1 MMGVKLIK
9 QRLMNMKKDTSS
21 EGSEKAFERRIRS
34 HIIGPPHRFAVI
46 VPRELAPVCLREV
59 EALGIEGAE
68 QSDAGVEFVGKM
80 SSACLCHLWLRTA
93 SRIYCRLPEFRAGV
107 AEELFY
113 KVSEMGWDLWIDP
126 QFPVEVEAHVECSRI
141 SHEGK
146 AADAVF
152 EGIER
157 SIRENIP
164 AAARLKRTGTVPG
177 EAEAAPA
184 GVSEPKQKIL
194 VHLVKNHCRISLDMS
209 GRHLH
214 ERGYRL
220 EHSGAPLRE
229 TIAAAILLKSEWS
242 GETPLVDGMCG
253 SGTFPVEAA
262 MIARR
267 LPPGLKRE
275 FLFQKWPSFQ
285 KKTWQFLC
293 RSAREE
299 AAAEAGRPIVGID
312 VDPASMDV
320 SRANAE
326 RAGVA
331 GDIRWKEM
339 DFFQFDPL
347 REKLK
352 KGLVVLNPPYG
363 RRLEGGGR
371 PFYEKLG
378 VQLRKSYRGW
388 KYGVLCPT
396 RSEAAA
402 MKMPS
407 MRLWGVRHG
416 GIPIYVALGT
426 VS

>member
-1 MMGVKLIK
+1 M
-9 QRLMNMKKDTSS
+9 RTDTNRN
-21 EGSEKAFERRIRS
+21 GTDKALDRRIKS
-34 HIIGPPHRFAVI
+34 HVTGPHHRFAAVA
-46 VPRELAPVCLREV
+46 PRELAPVCLREM

-68 QSDAGVEFVGKM
+68 QSEAGVEFVGKM
-80 SSACLCHLWLRTA
+80 ASACLCNLWLRTA
-93 SRIYCRLPEFRAGV
+93 SRIYCRLSEFRAGA

-113 KVSEMGWDLWIDP
+113 KVSEIGWDLWINP
-126 QFPVEVEAHVECSRI
+126 EIPLEVEAHVEYSRI

-146 AADAVF
+146 AAEAIF

-157 SIRENIP
+157 SIRESIP
-164 AAARLKRTGTVPG
+164 SAAGLKRAGDAPVDG
-177 EAEAAPA
+177 ESISA
-184 GVSEPKQKIL
+184 GAFEQKQRVL

-209 GRHLH
+209 GNHLH

-220 EHSGAPLRE
+220 EHTGAPLRE
-229 TIAAAILLKSEWS
+229 TIAAAILLRSEWS

-267 LPPGLKRE
+267 IPPGLKRE

-285 KKTWQFLC
+285 KKTWQYFC
-293 RSAREE
+293 RSARADE
-299 AAAEAGRPIVGID
+299 AEKAGQPIFGID
-312 VDPASMDV
+312 IDAS
-320 SRANAE
+320 SIRIARANAD
-326 RAGVA
+326 RAGVG
-331 GDIRWKEM
+331 GDIEWRGM

-347 REKLK
+347 REKVK
-352 KGLVVLNPPYG
+352 RGLLVLNPPYG

-378 VQLRKSYRGW
+378 GQMRRSYRGW
-388 KYGVLCPT
+388 KYAVLCST

-407 MRLWGVRHG
+407 MRLWSVRHG
-416 GIPIYVALGT
+416 GIPVYVALGT